1 MATTRIR
8 LGVIIDILCF
18 IPKQAR
24 PAAGCT
30 LTSPD
35 TVAGIASMPDN
46 PPRPAAFYGSI
57 PALITPFRN
66 GIVDERAFQSLVER
80 QISEGSH
87 ALVPCGTTGESVT
100 LSTEEHI
107 RVVELCVEA
116 AAGQVPVIAG
126 AGSNNTA
133 HAIELARWAKRA
145 GADAVLVVAPY
156 YNKPSQDGLVAHFT
170 AIHDAVDIPIVVY
183 NVPARTVT
191 DISVETMGRL
201 AKLSNV
207 VGVKDASADLAR
219 VARHRA
225 LCGERFIQLSG
236 EDPSAIGFNAHGGKG
251 CISVTA
257 NVAPKLCAQMQE
269 ASLNGDDAA
278 ARAIDDKLA
287 PLHKALFCEPSPAP
301 AKYACSLLGLCG
313 DELRLPLVPCS
324 EAAKAQVK
332 AAMTHAG
339 LL

>member
-1 MATTRIR
+1 
-8 LGVIIDILCF
+8 
-18 IPKQAR
+18 
-24 PAAGCT
+24 
-30 LTSPD
+30 
-35 TVAGIASMPDN
+35 MPDH
-46 PPRPAAFYGSI
+46 PPRPARFYGSI

-66 GIVDERAFQSLVER
+66 GIVDERAFQTFVER

-87 ALVPCGTTGESVT
+87 ALVPCGTTGESAT
-100 LSTEEHI
+100 LSTQEHA

-116 AAGQVPVIAG
+116 AAGRVPVIAG
-126 AGSNNTA
+126 AGSNSTA
-133 HAIELARWAKRA
+133 HAIELARLAKKA

-156 YNKPSQDGLVAHFT
+156 YNKPSQDGLVGHFT
-170 AIHDAVDIPIVVY
+170 AINDAVDIPIVVY

-207 VGVKDASADLAR
+207 VGVKDATSDLAR

-225 LCGERFIQLSG
+225 LCGEDFIQLSG
-236 EDPSAIGFNAHGGKG
+236 EDPSAIGFNAYGGKG

-257 NVAPKLCAQMQE
+257 NVAPKLSAQMQK
-269 ASLNGDDAA
+269 ASLNGDIAA

-301 AKYACSLLGLCG
+301 AKYACSLLGLCT
-313 DELRLPLVPCS
+313 DEVRLPLLPCTD
-324 EAAKAQVK
+324 AAKAQIR

-339 LL
+339 LI

>member
-1 MATTRIR
+1 
-8 LGVIIDILCF
+8 
-18 IPKQAR
+18 
-24 PAAGCT
+24 
-30 LTSPD
+30 
-35 TVAGIASMPDN
+35 MPDYQ
-46 PPRPAAFYGSI
+46 RPAAFYGSI

-66 GIVDERAFQSLVER
+66 GIVDERAFQTLVER
-80 QISEGSH
+80 QISDGSH

-116 AAGQVPVIAG
+116 AAGRVPVIAG

-133 HAIELARWAKRA
+133 HAIELTRWAKKI

-170 AIHDAVDIPIVVY
+170 AINDAVDIPIVVY
-183 NVPARTVT
+183 NVPGRTVV

-207 VGVKDASADLAR
+207 VGVKDASADLSR
-219 VARHRA
+219 VTRHRA
-225 LCGERFIQLSG
+225 ACGERFIQISG
-236 EDPSAIGFNAHGGKG
+236 EDPSAIGFNAEGGKG

-257 NVAPKLCAQMQE
+257 NVAPELCAQLQD
-269 ASLNGDDAA
+269 ATLRGDYEA

-287 PLHKALFCEPSPAP
+287 PLHKAMFCEPSPAP
-301 AKYACSLLGLCG
+301 AKYACSLLNLCS
-313 DELRLPLVPCS
+313 DELRLPLVSCT
-324 EAAKAQVK
+324 EAARTQIR

-339 LL
+339 LI